1 MVLHLH
7 AVWKKNIY
15 TDKENMLQRDNERRK
30 TNFCLERQSHKF
42 ANAQAL
48 FTRTPRFLSS
58 KAKQTVSARSMRKPV
73 SYSSADKVTN
83 IPNARKPAAFTA
95 LSSSR
100 TAPNSIVII
109 NIIFCLCKYKQN
121 VTDKHEEYLAH
132 LKFIFLTNTWNTI
145 CFEKK

>member
-1 MVLHLH
+1 MSR
-7 AVWKKNIY
+7 AKKIM
-15 TDKENMLQRDNERRK
+15 KEGSLKK

-58 KAKQTVSARSMRKPV
+58 KAEQTVSARSMRKPV
-73 SYSSADKVTN
+73 SCSKDGKVTN

-100 TAPNSIVII
+100 IAPNRIVII
-109 NIIFCLCKYKQN
+109 NITLCLCKYK
-121 VTDKHEEYLAH
+121 
-132 LKFIFLTNTWNTI
+132 
-145 CFEKK
+145 